1 MGLTG
6 RYLNGFA
13 LDEPMEESLDWLKEN
28 MMLNSLLLAFMCYK
42 IEHLTLVHVWEVL
55 QSKFVYLYNLAF
67 IALYSRGSYA
77 CICPVTLELSMG
89 WLNPEGVRSH
99 ATGYTFWEVCGGFPW
114 ISPSA
119 FIMFGFVDFCSLGL
133 WPTMDYGARLYL

>member
-42 IEHLTLVHVWEVL
+42 IEHLTLVHV
-55 QSKFVYLYNLAF
+55 
-67 IALYSRGSYA
+67 
-77 CICPVTLELSMG
+77 
-89 WLNPEGVRSH
+89 
-99 ATGYTFWEVCGGFPW
+99 
-114 ISPSA
+114 
-119 FIMFGFVDFCSLGL
+119 
-133 WPTMDYGARLYL
+133 